1 MHDAYKSVQI
11 PRELFQDL
19 VRYHLME
26 LQDEETELRIREALQ
41 SKLARAAAREEY
53 WKSRTNHSVV

>member
-1 MHDAYKSVQI
+1 MHDVYKSVQI

-26 LQDEETELRIREALQ
+26 IRDPAMEERIREALQ
-41 SKLARAAAREEY
+41 SKLARAAAREGY
-53 WKSRTNHSVV
+53 WKSRTTHSVD

>member
-1 MHDAYKSVQI
+1 MHDTYKSVQI

-26 LQDEETELRIREALQ
+26 LQDGETELRIREALK

-53 WKSRTNHSVV
+53 WKSRSSHSVV